1 MERSTA
7 GLISF
12 GIILFILILF
22 GVDFY
27 DHVWTFPE
35 FSPISLMVVAL
46 VGTGV
51 FVTIK
56 LGFPQIRYFRHGVRV
71 TRGIYD
77 DPEDEGDLNHFR
89 ALTTALS
96 ATVGI
101 GNIAGVATALYYG
114 GPGALFWMWITAFFG
129 TTLKFAECTLSMK
142 YREMD
147 SLGYTAG
154 GPMYTIEN
162 GLGRKW
168 RWMAVA
174 FASFAIIC
182 SFATGNA
189 IQSFTVSDQIYSEVA
204 DAVTENYFDSN
215 NNGIYDYEAYE
226 DLNKNGI
233 YDESEPFEDVNK
245 NNILDQE
252 IFEDENGNGIY
263 DSYKNHFLTEKHVIF
278 SGFNLSVLQVINGL
292 ILAGIVGMVIIGGI
306 RRIGHVTG
314 FLAPFMAIIYVI
326 ATGLILIYNFDKL
339 SESVCMIFTMAFNPP
354 AAVAGTSGGIL
365 LTMLWGIK
373 RGLYSNEAGQGS
385 AAIAHS
391 TAKTK
396 YPIRE
401 GAVAMLGP
409 FIDTIIIC
417 SLTGLVI
424 ISTGA
429 WKHTE
434 FFVKITASTA
444 EEVKAA
450 LDMGVFQ
457 GMELLNSSLLTSFA
471 FKNGLGWLF
480 AHGDKIVTLSVL
492 LFAISTAISWSF
504 YGDRSTEYLFGE
516 KSIKVYR
523 WVFVLFV
530 FIGAIA
536 SLEAVWAFGDA
547 ALGIMSFPNLISIVL
562 LSTGLRKMTKKYFSE
577 KHLTQQEKLLAKQ

>member
-245 NNILDQE
+245 NDILDQE

-396 YPIRE
+396 YPVRE

>member
-12 GIILFILILF
+12 GIILLILILF

-245 NNILDQE
+245 NDILDQE
-252 IFEDENGNGIY
+252 IFEDENENGIY

-278 SGFNLSVLQVINGL
+278 AGFDLSVLQVINGL

-339 SESVCMIFTMAFNPP
+339 SESVGMIFTMAFNPP

>member
-1 MERSTA
+1 
-7 GLISF
+7 
-12 GIILFILILF
+12 
-22 GVDFY
+22 
-27 DHVWTFPE
+27 
-35 FSPISLMVVAL
+35 
-46 VGTGV
+46 
-51 FVTIK
+51 
-56 LGFPQIRYFRHGVRV
+56 
-71 TRGIYD
+71 
-77 DPEDEGDLNHFR
+77 
-89 ALTTALS
+89 
-96 ATVGI
+96 
-101 GNIAGVATALYYG
+101 
-114 GPGALFWMWITAFFG
+114 
-129 TTLKFAECTLSMK
+129 
-142 YREMD
+142 
-147 SLGYTAG
+147 
-154 GPMYTIEN
+154 
-162 GLGRKW
+162 
-168 RWMAVA
+168 MAVA

-245 NNILDQE
+245 NDILDQE
-252 IFEDENGNGIY
+252 IFEDENENGIY

-339 SESVCMIFTMAFNPP
+339 SESVGMIFTMAFNPP

-396 YPIRE
+396 YPVRE

>member
-12 GIILFILILF
+12 GIILLILILF

-245 NNILDQE
+245 NDILDQE
-252 IFEDENGNGIY
+252 IFEDENENGIY

-278 SGFNLSVLQVINGL
+278 AGFDLSVLQVINGL

-339 SESVCMIFTMAFNPP
+339 SESVGMIFTMAFNPP

-444 EEVKAA
+444 EEVKTA

-577 KHLTQQEKLLAKQ
+577 KHLTQQEKLQAKQ